1 MKKLLLLLLMAMDLL
16 LSAQSTFI
24 NSIDNGVFGTQPLVV
39 AGGANGHV
47 VFTTDQ
53 GYMVRFNSCGESL
66 FSRRVVIPGNPE
78 LIDFIALANGEF
90 ALLAAS
96 ANVRRDPIVAR
107 LDTSG
112 NLLWINQYNEVS
124 IDFRAFPYSI
134 TESSSGQLR
143 VYFNLEQL
151 SNNQTSSA
159 LLWLDAQG
167 NVIQSAQYN
176 LGQIWGGAI
185 TTSDDGILFRSG
197 NRLVKTDPIGTVEW
211 AIDLQLPG
219 VASDF
224 KAPVE
229 LDSAFVF
236 CGRYSGSDLSI
247 FYAVSKQGQW
257 LGTKRLSQR
266 GVQSKP
272 IRLDA
277 NSLGVVVNLQQTNG
291 QINASVLR
299 IGAQDLRLEDQVSLI
314 GGFSGNSI
322 GKLRNNFVAVAGFSG
337 FPTRSFSAVVSDD
350 LQISCTQFVNPPSLV
365 DIPVTANIFNLNKS
379 SLNYSAQTFNATIQN
394 PNLNTIISCEPQYG
408 LSLGPDTTICEG
420 GSLVLRNRLGGGF
433 SSYTWSTGASTPSIA
448 VSDSGLYWLEAT
460 LSCGGGTLT
469 DTMRLSTLANPE
481 FDLGPTQFICEG
493 ENVLLEGPEC
503 SNCDFF
509 WSNGRSTQNIL
520 VERPGLYSLTVQNA
534 NGCELQASVEVRG
547 QGCSCDVYMP
557 NAFSPNGDGR
567 NEVIAPVFNCDL
579 QSFRFLIYNRWGQ
592 LVFDSR
598 SPQFAWDGTV
608 DDEVVGPGIYVYAVE
623 YTAIVRG
630 EVQDQQV
637 LRGTLSL
644 LR

>member
-1 MKKLLLLLLMAMDLL
+1 MELL

-24 NSIDNGVFGTQPLVV
+24 NRIDNGIFGTQPVAV
-39 AGGANGHV
+39 AGGPNGHV
-47 VFTTDQ
+47 IFTTDQ
-53 GYMVRFNSCGESL
+53 GYMVRFNSCGEAL

-78 LIDFIALANGEF
+78 LIDFVALANGEF

-107 LDTSG
+107 LDTLG
-112 NLLWINQYNEVS
+112 NLLWINQYSEAS
-124 IDFRAFPYSI
+124 ADFRAFPYSLM
-134 TESSSGQLR
+134 ESSSGQLR
-143 VYFNLEQL
+143 VYFNLEQI

-167 NVIQSAQYN
+167 NVIQTSQYD

-224 KAPVE
+224 LAPVE
-229 LDSAFVF
+229 LDSAYVF

-247 FYAVSKQGQW
+247 FYSVSKQGQW
-257 LGTKRLSQR
+257 RGTKRLSQR

-272 IRLDA
+272 VRLDS
-277 NSLGVVVNLQQTNG
+277 NSFGLVVNLQQTNG

-299 IGAQDLRLEDQVSLI
+299 IGAQDILLEDQVSLI
-314 GGFSGNSI
+314 GGYSANSL
-322 GKLRNNFVAVAGFSG
+322 GRLRNNFVAMGGFVG
-337 FPTRSFSAVVSDD
+337 FPTRSFSAVISTD
-350 LQISCTQFVNPPSLV
+350 LQISCTQFVNPPTLV
-365 DIPVTANIFNLNKS
+365 DIPVTASNFSLNRT
-379 SLNYSAQTFNATIQN
+379 SLNYVGQTFNATIQN
-394 PNLNTIISCEPQYG
+394 PNLSILISCEPQYG

-420 GSLVLRNRLGGGF
+420 SSLVLRNRLGGGF
-433 SSYTWSTGASTPSIA
+433 SSYTWSTGETTPSIA
-448 VSDSGLYWLEAT
+448 VADSGLYWLEAT

-469 DTMRLSTLANPE
+469 DTMRLSTLANPD
-481 FDLGPTQFICEG
+481 FDLGPTLFICEG
-493 ENVLLEGPEC
+493 ENVLLEGPDC
-503 SNCDFF
+503 NNCDYF
-509 WSNGRSTQNIL
+509 WSNGRTTQNIL

-534 NGCELQASVEVRG
+534 NGCEKVESVEVRG

-579 QSFRFLIYNRWGQ
+579 QSYRFLIYNRWGQ

-598 SPQFAWDGTV
+598 SPQFPWDGTV
-608 DDEVVGPGIYVYAVE
+608 DGEVVGPGIYVYALE
-623 YTAIVRG
+623 YTPVVRG